1 MSLTNWAIPDSGDL
15 RSEPL
20 LAAPSASLDGP
31 GRVPSPI
38 SNGRYGITS
47 DVLSIGSRVC
57 VPGRFGTCGRVVRLM
72 PMTGRVVVRLDHLTQ
87 TGAAPC
93 AAFPRS
99 ASSFAPSSRRRRA
112 ISEWDDV
119 DWRARLC

>member
-1 MSLTNWAIPDSGDL
+1 MSLTNWAILDSWDL

-20 LAAPSASLDGP
+20 RTAPIASLDGQ

-57 VPGRFGTCGRVVRLM
+57 VRGRLGTCGRVVRLM
-72 PMTGRVVVRLDHLTQ
+72 PMTRRVVVRLDPPHPSWRGTLRSFHPEHLVI
-87 TGAAPC
+87 C
-93 AAFPRS
+93 S
-99 ASSFAPSSRRRRA
+99 
-112 ISEWDDV
+112 
-119 DWRARLC
+119 